1 MNKILKWII
10 IAAGIFIVLG
20 FIGGLVKNK
29 PLNSESSTTNLVA
42 NVEPETPTSK
52 ESNQPAQTLPMETSN
67 KKVPDLINKNSGFT
81 LNDCNKLCDMTYDT
95 QIQVD
100 VCENSCAMIGK
111 EGSTMDVAA
120 KGIITV
126 YKQQNGLS

>member
-1 MNKILKWII
+1 MNKILKWIL

-20 FIGGLVKNK
+20 LIGGLVKNK
-29 PLNSESSTTNLVA
+29 PINSESSTTNLVTNA
-42 NVEPETPTSK
+42 EPETPTSK
-52 ESNQPAQTLPMETSN
+52 ESNQPVETSN

-100 VCENSCAMIGK
+100 VCENSCSMIGK